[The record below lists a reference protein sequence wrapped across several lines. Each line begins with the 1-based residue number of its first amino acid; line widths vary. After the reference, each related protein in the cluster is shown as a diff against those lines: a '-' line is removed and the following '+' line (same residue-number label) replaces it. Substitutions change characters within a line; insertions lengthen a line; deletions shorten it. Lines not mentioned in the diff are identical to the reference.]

1 MRLAS
6 PRLSSSTHT
15 HTQTIKHPPYHTTQN
30 NNNNR
35 QQLDSWSVG
44 ALAYDVLCGRAP
56 FATHDGISR
65 DDERRAILSDA
76 PAFPS
81 GLSYDAVSFMK
92 QALEKDPQ
100 KRPSVGQL
108 LAHPWLDGLVPA
120 PSAAGSVDG
129 GGA

>member
-6 PRLSSSTHT
+6 PHFLHT
-15 HTQTIKHPPYHTTQN
+15 KHTTYKPPLTHQN
-30 NNNNR
+30 NNNP

-120 PSAAGSVDG
+120 PAAASGGAGAVDG
-129 GGA
+129 GGT